1 MSIPTYSLFVVAPLN
16 VLFNYLFV
24 SPFPSFV
31 QSIEESELITRCGD
45 PNPSDLDSLVEL

>member
-24 SPFPSFV
+24 GLPLFFEGLSLSYRF
-31 QSIEESELITRCGD
+31 GD
-45 PNPSDLDSLVEL
+45 LNLSDLDSPVEL